1 MSETNVNK
9 RKAKGKWHQ
18 QYAKKRKFSLCPDLK
33 GFLLF
38 CNCKERE
45 TIREAYVLLN
55 QFADRMY
62 GSEVTKDKVRQPSI
76 CKMIQM
82 SANMFFCKSSFS
94 PCPL

>member
-1 MSETNVNK
+1 MSETNSKK

-18 QYAKKRKFSLCPDLK
+18 HSAKKRKFSLCPDLK

-55 QFADRMY
+55 QFADRIY
-62 GSEVTKDKVRQPSI
+62 GPEEAEDKVRQPI
-76 CKMIQM
+76 KY
-82 SANMFFCKSSFS
+82 
-94 PCPL
+94 